1 MLEYQINFVAKEK
14 VVELVLRII
23 CGCII
28 FGKFHDGLHI
38 ASDCEKNA
46 AVHCHARTHLH
57 RSCGRIPTDLSGRRF
72 TNPIRHCEADTVPRV
87 GKHMHDSSR
96 TKNQNHT
103 VFSKSN
109 HHVVYREFSFGWD
122 YGSLPVLYESRK
134 SLFAHRHHRILS
146 GYGNLEVHFLYA
158 EMEPVPL
165 YGGVIS
171 GE

>member
-23 CGCII
+23 CGCIV

-103 VFSKSN
+103 AFSKGN
-109 HHVVYREFSFGWD
+109 HHVVYRELSSRRD
-122 YGSLPVLYESRK
+122 HGSLPAVYKSRK
-134 SLFAHRHHRILS
+134 SFFTNIHCWLLPCSR
-146 GYGNLEVHFLYA
+146 NLEICFLYA
-158 EMEPVPL
+158 EMEPVSL
-165 YGGVIS
+165 QGGVIS